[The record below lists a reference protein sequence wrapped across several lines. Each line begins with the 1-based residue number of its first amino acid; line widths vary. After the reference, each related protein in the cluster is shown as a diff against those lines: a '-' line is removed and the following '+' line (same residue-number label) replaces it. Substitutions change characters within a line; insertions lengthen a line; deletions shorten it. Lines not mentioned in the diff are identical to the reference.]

1 VRDEEQGVVAAQE
14 QALDTEEI
22 ARNDPRSLC
31 VHELA
36 PAWPAGAPW
45 RWLQTG
51 FEKRPS
57 HGAWRDGDAEL
68 PQFADDPLIAPTWI
82 LVSEPQNQ
90 REHLSIDARTT
101 VSNLRLSPL
110 ATHELAMPT
119 KQRRGVTTRPTRRDL
134 SRRRVSA
141 ANNARSSRTQPRT
154 RMLPAQHD
162 DLIAQH
168 EQLNIL
174 RKLRTPTAS
183 DQPQQRHEHE
193 IDERKQHRPILP
205 NPGLTSA
212 SKRRCPYFWNPS
224 RPLYAKEIAERVLA
238 SGRAGLKG
246 KTPEATISALLA
258 VGSKPGGPFTR
269 VDQGTYT
276 SPRRP
281 GRRGPKRCPRPSPR
295 PRSRRRAASRPRRGS
310 PPPGRERS
318 APPRG
323 GHAETPAAR
332 VATAHTPDPREP
344 AIGAASG
351 QR

>member
-1 VRDEEQGVVAAQE
+1 VSLRWVQAGSSGGHLLLYCLFRHLLGLIVLRCRSAAANE
-14 QALDTEEI
+14 VEI
-22 ARNDPRSLC
+22 LC
-31 VHELA
+31 LRHELA
-36 PAWPAGAPW
+36 VLRRQVGRPNCRPADRLLAALARLLFATGGAASSSGP
-45 RWLQTG
+45 
-51 FEKRPS
+51 
-57 HGAWRDGDAEL
+57 
-68 PQFADDPLIAPTWI
+68 
-82 LVSEPQNQ
+82 
-90 REHLSIDARTT
+90 
-101 VSNLRLSPL
+101 
-110 ATHELAMPT
+110 
-119 KQRRGVTTRPTRRDL
+119 RRSD
-134 SRRRVSA
+134 
-141 ANNARSSRTQPRT
+141 
-154 RMLPAQHD
+154 
-162 DLIAQH
+162 
-168 EQLNIL
+168 L

-281 GRRGPKRCPRPSPR
+281 GRRGPRRCPRPSPR

-332 VATAHTPDPREP
+332 VATAHTPGPARTCDRRCLGSAMSGASVGPNRATIGDRIRSPTCGVKKLGSSWRLGGGGSVACADAAGLRIVGASQGDPRRGWP
-344 AIGAASG
+344 WT
-351 QR
+351 RRDRRWL